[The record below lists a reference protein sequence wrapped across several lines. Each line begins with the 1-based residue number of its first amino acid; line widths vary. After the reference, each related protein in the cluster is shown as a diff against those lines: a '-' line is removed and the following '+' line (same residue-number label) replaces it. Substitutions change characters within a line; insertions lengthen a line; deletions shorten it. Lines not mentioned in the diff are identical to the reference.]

1 MCTLRPVQFHS
12 RISWRKSNECSN
24 QVLWKED
31 KWKQPQPIHHSVPS
45 SREDQMQ
52 QIQRIEIFS
61 WKGVILS
68 SFGSCLLCYV
78 QMKIPMHHNSRD
90 FSVDFYSWS
99 SAECSYHLAIKKQI
113 CVIIREGGGGGYSTP
128 LASFG
133 NTTTRSFIL
142 LILSIFSNTGIHFFF
157 LFSILAL
164 KPILISLQHLR

>member
-1 MCTLRPVQFHS
+1 MGFSLLISIKKTYYNFTQVLSGYMCTLRPMQFHS
-12 RISWRKSNECSN
+12 RISCRKSNECSN

-31 KWKQPQPIHHSVPS
+31 KWKQPKPIHHSVPS
-45 SREDQMQ
+45 SIEDQMQ

-99 SAECSYHLAIKKQI
+99 SA
-113 CVIIREGGGGGYSTP
+113 VGGGLFHSI
-128 LASFG
+128 
-133 NTTTRSFIL
+133 SFIWQYN
-142 LILSIFSNTGIHFFF
+142 NT
-157 LFSILAL
+157 LVY
-164 KPILISLQHLR
+164 PINPFNI